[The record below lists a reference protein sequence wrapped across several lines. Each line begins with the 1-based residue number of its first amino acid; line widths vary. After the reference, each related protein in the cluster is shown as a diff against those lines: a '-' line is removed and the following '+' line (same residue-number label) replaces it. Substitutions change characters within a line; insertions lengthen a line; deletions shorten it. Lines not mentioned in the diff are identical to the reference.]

1 MFPWRS
7 SVGSPRMLD
16 ELEEHGLP
24 HTSLLLLSLRPLVV
38 PEAGENGKRKREEGR
53 GARGGG
59 RGEGG

>member
-1 MFPWRS
+1 
-7 SVGSPRMLD
+7 MLD

-59 RGEGG
+59 IIEVELLSFRNKGRRA